1 MISSSSTIEFLILQ
15 ISVAFSPGL
24 IIALIVN
31 ESVQKS
37 RKNGLQV
44 AAGAAS
50 GAIFITLITATVVAF
65 VFNLIPGILTTI
77 YIVGIIYII
86 YKGIK
91 TIRAAIETDAPEIA
105 LETVTNVA
113 KKLDGTYAPEIA
125 SESFKAGMKL
135 NLLNPKMWVFYLSV
149 LPIFVE
155 SESNIFQSLIYLGT
169 LTIGVNLIADITYAF
184 LSSYFFGSSSLKSKK
199 LINNVSGFCLIL
211 IGAYLFFSR
220 FF

>member
-1 MISSSSTIEFLILQ
+1 VISSSSTIEFLILQ

-44 AAGAAS
+44 AAGAAT
-50 GAIFITLITATVVAF
+50 GAVFITLITATVVAF
-65 VFNLIPGILTTI
+65 VFNLIPGILTSI

-86 YKGIK
+86 YKGVK
-91 TIRAAIETDAPEIA
+91 TIRAEIEIDAPK
-105 LETVTNVA
+105 VT
-113 KKLDGTYAPEIA
+113 

-155 SESNIFQSLIYLGT
+155 SESSIFQSLIYLGT
-169 LTIGVNLIADITYAF
+169 LTIGVNLVADITYAF

>member
-1 MISSSSTIEFLILQ
+1 VISSSSTIEFLILQ

-44 AAGAAS
+44 AAGAAT

-86 YKGIK
+86 YKGVK
-91 TIRAAIETDAPEIA
+91 TIRAEIEIDAPE
-105 LETVTNVA
+105 VT
-113 KKLDGTYAPEIA
+113 

-155 SESNIFQSLIYLGT
+155 GESSVFQSLIYLGT
-169 LTIGVNLIADITYAF
+169 LTIGVNLVADITYAF

-199 LINNVSGFCLIL
+199 IINNVSGLCLIL
-211 IGAYLFFSR
+211 IGAYLLFSR